1 MSTSETI
8 DEVMAIAKRSLEA
21 YGGDYNEAIASLND
35 KVDLEARHLPE
46 NWRHGNT
53 RSMKLNLGAR
63 DLLVSLRN
71 AGL

>member
-8 DEVMAIAKRSLEA
+8 DEVMAIAKRSLEI
-21 YGGDYNEAIASLND
+21 YGDYNEAIASLND

-53 RSMKLNLGAR
+53 RSMKLNLSAR

-71 AGL
+71 ASL